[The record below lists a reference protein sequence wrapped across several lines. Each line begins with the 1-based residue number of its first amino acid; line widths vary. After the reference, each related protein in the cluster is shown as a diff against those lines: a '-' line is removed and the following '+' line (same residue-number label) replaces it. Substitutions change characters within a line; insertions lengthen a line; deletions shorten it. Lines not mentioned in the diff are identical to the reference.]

1 MYEYSGST
9 RAIDVARAPKLP
21 RTALRLLKSSNSVL
35 DVGCGTGFLSKALS
49 NTQKY
54 EGVTYSEKEVDNL
67 KKQGLSAA
75 CVDLDNEP
83 LPYETESFDCVFA
96 SNILE
101 HFEKRELQNVMN
113 EMRRVLKRG
122 GVLIVATP
130 TDYHPFFY
138 GEWSHVRPYNH
149 SSLPQ
154 LLKDFEFEQV
164 EWCYRLLEFLPRRL
178 QALLRIPFFFLK
190 PFIWKEIF
198 CWGKK
203 PKSF

>member
-1 MYEYSGST
+1 MHEYSGST

-21 RTALRLLKSSNSVL
+21 RKALMILKNSKAVL
-35 DVGCGTGFLSKALS
+35 DVGCGTGFLSRALS
-49 NTQKY
+49 KEQKY
-54 EGVTYSEKEVDNL
+54 EGVTYSKKEVENL
-67 KKQGLSAA
+67 KRQGLSAS

-83 LPYETESFDCVFA
+83 LPYEDESFDCVFA

-101 HFEKRELQNVMN
+101 HFEKRELQGVMR
-113 EMRRVLKRG
+113 EMRRVLRKG
-122 GVLIVATP
+122 GALIVATP

-154 LLKDFEFEQV
+154 LLKDFEFEDV

-190 PFIWKEIF
+190 PFVWKEVF
-198 CWGKK
+198 CWGRK